1 MPVFQLIYRSKANL
15 YFSDEDLIAL
25 LRECRQHNASK
36 DITGLLLYGHGSF
49 VQLLEGREKI
59 VRELFFNHI
68 AHDKRHR
75 EPVVL
80 HRAYAPGRLFSEW
93 SMAFRPMNP
102 ALVRD
107 LNGFME
113 PDSPASGGKNLLAP
127 LRLLELMQGFSLD
140 MKSR

>member
-1 MPVFQLIYRSKANL
+1 MPVFQLIYRSKASS
-15 YFSDEDLIAL
+15 YFSDDDLIAL
-25 LRECRQHNASK
+25 LRECRQNNISGN
-36 DITGLLLYGHGSF
+36 ITGLLLYGHGSF

-80 HRAYAPGRLFSEW
+80 HRAHAPERLFSEW
-93 SMAFRPMNP
+93 SMAFRPMDP

-107 LNGFME
+107 LGGFTE
-113 PDSPASGGKNLLAP
+113 PDAPAPGGKNLLAP
-127 LRLLELMQGFSLD
+127 LRLLELMQGFALD
-140 MKSR
+140 MKNR